1 MSSWLGVE
9 GSRDEYYTPQYA
21 VLPIIKYLPKEAVI
35 WCPFDTP
42 NSEFVLTLQ
51 EHGFKVEH
59 SHIITGQDFYKYEPE
74 RWDIIISNPPFTGK
88 TDIFKRCLS
97 FNKPFA
103 LLMACTWFNDSAPYR
118 LFHDKDMELLLF
130 NRRIQYHANVRIP
143 FGSCYI
149 CHRLLPKQIV
159 FENLEVTK
167 TYSRMYE
174 EMKKLDVVSQNEL
187 CL

>member
-21 VLPIIKYLPKEAVI
+21 VLPIIKYLPKDAVI

-42 NSEFVLTLQ
+42 NSEFVLTLR

-88 TDIFKRCLS
+88 ADIFRRCLS

-103 LLMACTWFNDSAPYR
+103 LLMACSWFND
-118 LFHDKDMELLLF
+118 
-130 NRRIQYHANVRIP
+130 
-143 FGSCYI
+143 
-149 CHRLLPKQIV
+149 
-159 FENLEVTK
+159 
-167 TYSRMYE
+167 
-174 EMKKLDVVSQNEL
+174 
-187 CL
+187 